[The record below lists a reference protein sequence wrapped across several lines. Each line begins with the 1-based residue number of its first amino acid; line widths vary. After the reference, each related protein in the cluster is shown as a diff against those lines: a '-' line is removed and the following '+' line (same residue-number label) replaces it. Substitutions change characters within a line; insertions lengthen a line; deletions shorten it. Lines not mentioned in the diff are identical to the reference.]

1 MLELGKYY
9 QQRDGLV
16 VGPLE
21 AHKSSSIGFE
31 DYAFKAVGG
40 HLSSFATRIWKADG
54 SFHIDGSESD
64 YDLISEVQFVPLNEQ
79 PKEEIVSKPFK
90 LEVGK
95 YYEDREGDIHGPLS
109 SLDDDTYQFVD
120 YSTARTWTKDGVYY
134 QYQVGC
140 YDLIKEV
147 QNPNQESE
155 QPNQEETKVKFK
167 EITLTEALD
176 VLKTSQLVYATTEA
190 HNRVRIDRHNGIAWL
205 LEATKFEIEVKPAVK
220 YLVVYGDFY
229 DYQNISSTHYSSIE
243 DFYSDYDQSQYPLAE
258 LIQFTRKEF

>member
-9 QQRDGLV
+9 QQRNGEV

-21 AHKSSSIGFE
+21 VHKSASIGFE

-40 HLSSFATRIWKADG
+40 HLSSFATRIWKANG

-64 YDLISEVQFVPLNEQ
+64 FDLISEVQFKPLNEQ
-79 PKEEIVSKPFK
+79 PKEEIVVNEFK

-95 YYEDREGDIHGPLS
+95 YYEDRVGVVHGPIDFCG
-109 SLDDDTYQFVD
+109 DDIYPFID
-120 YSTARTWTKDGVYY
+120 YSTSRTWTEDGV
-134 QYQVGC
+134 C
-140 YDLIKEV
+140 YRYEDSDKDLIKEV
-147 QNPNQESE
+147 PNLNQE
-155 QPNQEETKVKFK
+155 PEETKVKFK
-167 EITLTEALD
+167 EITLKEALD
-176 VLKTSQLVYATTEA
+176 VLKSDGTLYITDSEIERQQVTRQYGL
-190 HNRVRIDRHNGIAWL
+190 AWL
-205 LEATKFEIEVKPAVK
+205 LDATKFEIEVKPVVK

>member
-16 VGPLE
+16 VGPLD

-64 YDLISEVQFVPLNEQ
+64 YDLISEVQFKPLNEQ
-79 PKEEIVSKPFK
+79 PKEEIVSKPLK
-90 LEVGK
+90 LEAGK
-95 YYEDREGDIHGPLS
+95 YYKDREGDVYGPI
-109 SLDDDTYQFVD
+109 DANDHPI
-120 YSTARTWTKDGVYY
+120 YSFTDGDLIWTENGNYY
-134 QYQVGC
+134 EIGESD

-147 QNPNQESE
+147 PNPNQESE
-155 QPNQEETKVKFK
+155 PMSEQPKSSPKFK
-167 EITLTEALD
+167 EITLMEALD
-176 VLKTSQLVYATTEA
+176 VVKNGGKVYGTDDDYD
-190 HNRVRIDRHNGIAWL
+190 RVVLDKSDSVGWL
-205 LEATKFEIEVKPAVK
+205 LTVTKFEIEVKPVVK
-220 YLVVYGDFY
+220 YLVVYGDSWGTY
-229 DYQNISSTHYSSIE
+229 ISEEEYESIE
-243 DFYSDYDQSQYPLAE
+243 SFYEHHDQSQYQQAE